1 MFLIRLIYLSKKND
15 LSEFSTDANDQKIS
29 SNSDKKINVI
39 EKKLIS
45 ETKISE
51 NSNTT
56 IGQIKNIVQEKKIDD
71 NFVKIDTLDNLIN
84 TCIAK
89 KELKL
94 KYELENNVSLVSF
107 ENLRI
112 EISFNESLDKNFVKD
127 LSLKLYEWT
136 NQRWIISFSKLQGE
150 IPVNQMKSLK
160 NKKALEEAKVSDI
173 YKKFLKSFSD
183 ADLISKKNMGN
194 END

>member
-1 MFLIRLIYLSKKND
+1 M
-15 LSEFSTDANDQKIS
+15 
-29 SNSDKKINVI
+29 
-39 EKKLIS
+39 
-45 ETKISE
+45 
-51 NSNTT
+51 
-56 IGQIKNIVQEKKIDD
+56 
-71 NFVKIDTLDNLIN
+71 
-84 TCIAK
+84 
-89 KELKL
+89 
-94 KYELENNVSLVSF
+94 SLVNF
-107 ENLRI
+107 QNLRI

-183 ADLISKKNMGN
+183 ADLISKKKIGN